1 MPIYR
6 GHMDI
11 ELPISAEV
19 NGGCA
24 VGLKPNSPRVAAE
37 EILLDAV
44 DVSIWLKVSE
54 DWVWDH
60 ASRRAPF
67 LPAIWLS
74 DGALRFK
81 RSKIAEFINER
92 ERLSAKRR
100 RRR

>member
-6 GHMDI
+6 GHMDS
-11 ELPISAEV
+11 ELPISTDAAGGGAE
-19 NGGCA
+19 
-24 VGLKPNSPRVAAE
+24 GLKPKSPRVPPE
-37 EILLDAV
+37 EVLLDAV
-44 DVSIWLKVSE
+44 DVSIRLKVSE

-60 ASRRAPF
+60 SSRRAPF

-74 DGALRFK
+74 DGVLRFK
-81 RSKIAEFINER
+81 PSKIAEFIDER

>member
-11 ELPISAEV
+11 VLPISTDAT
-19 NGGCA
+19 GGCA
-24 VGLKPNSPRVAAE
+24 EGLKPESPRIAPE
-37 EILLDAV
+37 ESLLDAR
-44 DVSIWLKVSE
+44 DVSIWLNVSE

-74 DGALRFK
+74 VGVLRFK
-81 RSKIAEFINER
+81 PSKIAEFINER
-92 ERLSAKRR
+92 ERLSTMRRKRR
-100 RRR
+100 